1 MAYASRAYFI
11 FKGNTYYRIDILQDG
26 FTGTRIK
33 RNLGGNPVLRR
44 ERNGDV
50 FGSSLEFYAE
60 SEIDGEFSFL
70 YTTNPVAL
78 KVQLW
83 DISGPEDE
91 DPDVGTLRWEGFVV
105 TEQYSEPFIDPPYN
119 VNVVATDGLGELKY
133 SIFEP
138 SLEAMYS
145 ENYTVLTAL
154 EYVLSQ
160 TGHTLPVF
168 RNMISISD
176 GHGTSVLNTPFRIT
190 GFAGQSYYEIL
201 TAILMLLHARIYLD
215 MWGGEPQWWLVR
227 ETDIANYSSYFNIQT
242 CTRLSGNG
250 DYWPVGELR
259 LSVEAAKSGVTLVSS
274 DEVFESMPKTI
285 IQRFTSGTSYYARTT
300 FKKFSFGSK
309 NYSPLL
315 PYNQTALSAIISNNT
330 SSEKTVTYALW
341 VRYNSTD
348 YCWNGSAW
356 VTTETY
362 LPLGT
367 LSANA
372 LHQSFEV
379 QLRAA
384 MIPVAWGGVDLTVF
398 IAVSSSTLSNVDVED
413 IRLALMN
420 SDVTLQIRSRQGD
433 KRNTQ
438 CVYRYN
444 LGRKDVLKLNN
455 SARFPES
462 ELNLP
467 IVLPAQSM
475 GTAINA
481 GIAMGKLLGAY
492 FTAPDGWISDND
504 STGRE
509 YISLLARDYALS
521 FAQPR
526 RRLQGTLHSDYGTP
540 SYAFVIRFPDNIE
553 YVVETYNWDLR
564 TNDMDFTAISLPATS
579 ITVTSEDITY
589 TD

>member
-154 EYVLSQ
+154 EFVLSQ

-168 RNMISISD
+168 SNMISISD
-176 GHGTSVLNTPFRIT
+176 GHGTSVLNTPFRIS

-201 TAILMLLHARIYLD
+201 MAILMLLHARIFLD
-215 MWGGEPQWWLVR
+215 MWGGELQWWLVR
-227 ETDIANYSSYFNIQT
+227 ETDIANYSSYFNILT

-250 DYWPVGELR
+250 YYWPVGELR

-330 SSEKTVTYALW
+330 SSEKTVTYALR

-348 YCWNGSAW
+348 YYWNGSAW
-356 VTTETY
+356 LTTETY

-379 QLRAA
+379 QLRAG

-420 SDVTLQIRSRQGD
+420 SDVILQIRSR
-433 KRNTQ
+433 RNTQ
-438 CVYRYN
+438 CVYPYN

-481 GIAMGKLLGAY
+481 GIAMGKLLGSY
-492 FTAPDGWISDND
+492 FSAPDGWISDND

-540 SYAFVIRFPDNIE
+540 DAFLIRFPDNIE
-553 YVVETYNWDLR
+553 YLVETYNWDLR
-564 TNDMDFTAISLPATS
+564 SNDVDFSAISLPATS
-579 ITVTSEDITY
+579 ITVTSEEITY